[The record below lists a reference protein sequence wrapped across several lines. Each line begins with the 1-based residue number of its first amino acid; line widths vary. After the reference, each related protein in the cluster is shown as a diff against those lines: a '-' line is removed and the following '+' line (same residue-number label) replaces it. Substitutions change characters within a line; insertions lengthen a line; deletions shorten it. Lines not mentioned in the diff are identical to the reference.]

1 MKEWWAGVDLGVVL
15 GLDVVAKTIQLER
28 MKEVERLTLEAEG
41 STSKRMEVAGKGS
54 TGLEATAAPG
64 PDIAGSTQNQSVP
77 VAAATSNPGAPSGAS
92 EPTAVPPAI
101 ASATTTTP
109 TNPHSHP
116 HHPRPKPKPLTANDL
131 KEAYAI
137 YLERTGEVRGTVGG
151 RIGED
156 RKVGLFGGWM

>member
-1 MKEWWAGVDLGVVL
+1 MLIDLGVVL
-15 GLDVVAKTIQLER
+15 GLGVVAKTIQLER
-28 MKEVERLTLEAEG
+28 MKEVERLALEAEG
-41 STSKRMEVAGKGS
+41 STSKGTEVAGKAS
-54 TGLEATAAPG
+54 TGPDVTAVPG
-64 PDIAGSTQNQSVP
+64 PEIAGSTQNQPAP
-77 VAAATSNPGAPSGAS
+77 VGAATSNPGAPSGAP